1 MTIAAFT
8 DKFELPELATLGKPA
23 DHGES
28 FFVLRWKRILIYDQL
43 AYIENLIKMA
53 KKNNELDYTYFKKS
67 IDVDEAMKEPKEGQ
81 EFIDILQKEDYG
93 HMVLFSSA
101 EKQQALNFF

>member
-1 MTIAAFT
+1 MSWT
-8 DKFELPELATLGKPA
+8 
-23 DHGES
+23 
-28 FFVLRWKRILIYDQL
+28 ILIL
-43 AYIENLIKMA
+43 
-53 KKNNELDYTYFKKS
+53 KKS

>member
-1 MTIAAFT
+1 
-8 DKFELPELATLGKPA
+8 
-23 DHGES
+23 
-28 FFVLRWKRILIYDQL
+28 
-43 AYIENLIKMA
+43 MA